1 MIHLKPT
8 PAHVWT
14 NQRCPCPLGPAAS
27 NDFRCTADPSTFLPL
42 KAFTNSS
49 SQCTHRAKQSS
60 QRSGVHAGHSQNRT
74 DWPSSGVS
82 RCKSLRNL
90 HKEWHRKCI
99 WGIRVCLSTLAT
111 KLRKIPSSVQ
121 QECQCSQKKA
131 IWEYKGA
138 RYVIHTSPQ
147 CCGTELAQLTCCQSM
162 KVIIPSETKC
172 IIKMQILG
180 ALNGWW
186 ITCHIVMAL
195 ISQPVI
201 KVLG

>member
-1 MIHLKPT
+1 MISDAQQIPPPSFLWKPSLI
-8 PAHVWT
+8 PLPSAHAELSRVPNGLEFTWAT
-14 NQRCPCPLGPAAS
+14 ARTELTGRARESIDANHWETSTKNDTGSASEVLGYAWAPLQPNCGRSLEVSSRSVSAA
-27 NDFRCTADPSTFLPL
+27 
-42 KAFTNSS
+42 
-49 SQCTHRAKQSS
+49 
-60 QRSGVHAGHSQNRT
+60 
-74 DWPSSGVS
+74 
-82 RCKSLRNL
+82 
-90 HKEWHRKCI
+90 
-99 WGIRVCLSTLAT
+99 
-111 KLRKIPSSVQ
+111 
-121 QECQCSQKKA
+121 KKRA
-131 IWEYKGA
+131 IWEYKGV